1 MNPKRAG
8 KFVKQED
15 PEQGLGEPESVEQS
29 NFKSELQYDGYQD
42 IEDYDNEVF
51 EANPEA
57 ERNPDK
63 ELHIV
68 ERIEPS
74 IPLGS
79 QASEEDLLDPQGN
92 RQEEDEEDRQGGR
105 QEGRKE

>member
-1 MNPKRAG
+1 MSSKRPG

-15 PEQGLGEPESVEQS
+15 PEQGIGEPESVDKT

-42 IEDYDNEVF
+42 IEDYDNDVF
-51 EANPEA
+51 EANPE
-57 ERNPDK
+57 EEINPDK
-63 ELHIV
+63 ELNIEERV
-68 ERIEPS
+68 EPN

-92 RQEEDEEDRQGGR
+92 REEDRQEEEER
-105 QEGRKE
+105 LEEERKRA